1 MSRHLALRALAIL
14 GVGGVLLAASLFAVL
29 VLRDNAAERAPQSGP
44 QLVEPGSVP
53 IGGPFTLVDHTGQQV
68 TEDDFG
74 GRYLLVFFGFTNCPD
89 ICPTTLA
96 DIARVMSLLG
106 DDAGAVQP
114 LFISLDLARDTPER
128 LSEYLKAFDAGIVGL
143 TGTAEQIAGVA
154 EAFHTY
160 YEQQPADADG
170 YYSVDHQANTYLM
183 TPANQYLTHFSFGT
197 SPEVMARTVREA
209 IEKHGRPEGGS
220 R

>member
-1 MSRHLALRALAIL
+1 MNRRQALRALAIL
-14 GVGGVLLAASLFAVL
+14 GIGGTLLAAFLATV
-29 VLRDNAAERAPQSGP
+29 VVMRERPPERAPQSGP

-53 IGGPFTLVDHTGQQV
+53 IGGPFSLVDHRGRPV
-68 TEDDFG
+68 TEGDFG

-96 DIARVMSLLG
+96 DIVRVTSLLG
-106 DDAGAVQP
+106 DDASAVQP
-114 LFISLDLARDTPER
+114 LFVSVDPARDTPQR

-143 TGTAEQIAGVA
+143 TGTAEQVAAMA
-154 EAFHTY
+154 EAFRTY
-160 YEQQPADADG
+160 YGRQPADADG

-183 TPANQYLTHFSFGT
+183 TPENQYLTHFSYGT
-197 SPEVMARTVREA
+197 SPEVMAKTVREA
-209 IEKHGRPEGGS
+209 IAKHGRPKRGS